1 VARKRRRDN
10 GHVGPNLMLKVFDD
24 RRPRV
29 SQLSTAQA
37 EQKFANKPD
46 RSSTESQIC
55 KIER

>member
-1 VARKRRRDN
+1 MAPKRRRDN
-10 GHVGPNLMLKVFDD
+10 GCVDPNLMLKSFDD
-24 RRPRV
+24 RSPRV
-29 SQLSTAQA
+29 SQLSTAQD